1 MKKQRQN
8 RQYGRKVF
16 SASFK
21 TFFDVTL
28 LNTAPKKQEKKAKKR
43 GGGQAPLLFIS
54 SFSLFPLK
62 KMSSLPTPFF
72 TLVILNLFI
81 LDPLKTFNMVH
92 HIDKKEECEQH

>member
-21 TFFDVTL
+21 TFFELTL

-43 GGGQAPLLFIS
+43 GGGLSPLLFIS
-54 SFSLFPLK
+54 SFSLFPQK
-62 KMSSLPTPFF
+62 KMSSLPTPFS
-72 TLVILNLFI
+72 TQFI
-81 LDPLKTFNMVH
+81 IRLLIIGSLKTFNMVYI
-92 HIDKKEECEQH
+92 IDKKRGA